1 LYREK
6 KMKKALISGN
16 DAVGYGALN
25 AQCTHYFGYP
35 ITPQNEIVEFFAREL
50 PKAGGVFVQ
59 SESETSS
66 INMLYGAAA
75 TGVRAMTSSASTGFS
90 LMMEG
95 LSATAAAELPC
106 VIVDVQGGGPGAG
119 STQTAQMDYHQVTK
133 GGGHGDYHC
142 IVLAPFSVQETH
154 DFVQLAFHLAD
165 KYHNPTIILMDA
177 IIGHTREAVELKS
190 LEFPPTP
197 EKKFAL
203 VGSAARGG
211 ERHLVTNIVGIQYV
225 FNEYLAKVNEKFKA
239 MKADE
244 VRWEGYQ
251 LEDAELGIIAYG
263 SSARMS
269 LRATAE
275 ARKRGHKVGLLRPI
289 TLWPFP
295 QREVKELAGRVKHLI
310 VVEDSLGQM
319 VDDVRL
325 LADGLADV
333 HLVGVL
339 DRHLPTCNGMIFPQV
354 IVDKIESLLS

>member
-1 LYREK
+1 MEK
-6 KMKKALISGN
+6 VLISGN
-16 DAVGYGALN
+16 EAVGYGALN
-25 AQCTHYFGYP
+25 AGCTHYFGYP

-50 PKAGGVFVQ
+50 PKVGGVFVQ

-106 VIVDVQGGGPGAG
+106 VIVDVQRGGPGAG

-142 IVLAPFSVQETH
+142 IVLAPYSVQETH
-154 DFVQLAFHLAD
+154 DFVQLAFYLAD
-165 KYHNPTIILMDA
+165 KYQNPVIMLMDA
-177 IIGHTREAVELKS
+177 IIGHTRETVALTSIEY
-190 LEFPPTP
+190 PPVP

-203 VGSAARGG
+203 VGKEERGG
-211 ERHLVTNIVGIQYV
+211 ERNLVTNIVGIVYV
-225 FNEYLAKVNEKFKA
+225 FNDYLEKVNEKFKA
-239 MKADE
+239 MKANE
-244 VRWEGYQ
+244 VRWEGHR
-251 LEDAELGIIAYG
+251 LDDAELAIVAYG
-263 SSARMS
+263 SSARVG
-269 LRATAE
+269 LRAMAE
-275 ARKRGHKVGLLRPI
+275 ARSEGYRVGLFRPV

-295 QREVKELAGRVKHLI
+295 QKEVRELARRVKHII

-319 VDDVRL
+319 VDDVEL
-325 LADGLADV
+325 LADGGAEV

-339 DRHLPTCNGMIFPQV
+339 DRHLRTCNGMIFPQAV
-354 IVDKIESLLS
+354 LDRIRALLGK